1 MHALLDHQ
9 RADCGRLYVNPN
21 RRSRQFGGQSTHRA
35 IEGGGKQHGLAR
47 GRRQRADAL
56 DVVDE
61 THIEHA
67 VGLIQHQHL
76 QLRQVDTAAIEVV
89 KQTAGCGN
97 KEVDATRQLAVL
109 YRIRRA
115 AIKTY
120 DTLTHILA
128 VAHGLLSHLL
138 RELARGGQHEYTRL
152 RGHAV
157 LRRGQRRCHRQHVQC
172 GQHKRGGFAGTG
184 LGGANDVA
192 AFEQRRN
199 RLGLNGRRCDIAA
212 GGKCRLEGRSEI
224 QFCKRH
230 DNFPS
235 STRHPAPLRARRAT
249 TVLPGGRAKGGLHHK
264 NPDGERARD
273 LGGSGAGRGPDLRL
287 RHVRAWP

>member
-1 MHALLDHQ
+1 M
-9 RADCGRLYVNPN
+9 
-21 RRSRQFGGQSTHRA
+21 
-35 IEGGGKQHGLAR
+35 AR

-138 RELARGGQHEYTRL
+138 RELARGGQHEHTRL
-152 RGHAV
+152 RRHAV
-157 LRRGQRRCHRQHVQC
+157 FRCGQRRRHRQHVQ
-172 GQHKRGGFAGTG
+172 GG
-184 LGGANDVA
+184 
-192 AFEQRRN
+192 
-199 RLGLNGRRCDIAA
+199 
-212 GGKCRLEGRSEI
+212 
-224 QFCKRH
+224 
-230 DNFPS
+230 
-235 STRHPAPLRARRAT
+235 
-249 TVLPGGRAKGGLHHK
+249 
-264 NPDGERARD
+264 
-273 LGGSGAGRGPDLRL
+273 
-287 RHVRAWP
+287 